1 MIVLTGDMEP
11 EDVVDMNECLSELLL
26 EEAEEE
32 RRKEVR
38 RLCGENREV
47 IWWKR
52 EECMIVT
59 WISN

>member
-1 MIVLTGDMEP
+1 MLTGDMEP